1 MKRDFYLQQLLERLG
16 NGLIKVITGIRRCGK
31 SYLVFTLFKN
41 HLLGERGVPPERI
54 ITLALD
60 DDSNSRLRN
69 PRLLGEYLR
78 ERITSRN
85 ERFYVLIDEIQYC
98 YRIKRDDIDESQVAP
113 EDRDSLYITFYDV
126 LNGLLHLGN
135 VEVYVTGSNSRMLS
149 DDVKTIFRGRG
160 DEFRIHPFS
169 FAEYHSCIQGD
180 RLDEWDDYLTY
191 GGMPLAVLERNEAR
205 RRTYLNSLYEEV
217 YLKDLV
223 ERNDIRDLPLLE
235 SLLDVLSS
243 SVGSLTN
250 PTRLAN
256 ALNSANRQKDT
267 TANTIEQY
275 IRHLTQA
282 YLFSK
287 ARRYDVKGKKYLET
301 PYKLYSEDVG
311 IRNARLNWRQQER
324 THLMENVIYN
334 ELVRL
339 GYAVDVGVVNVESRK
354 GGVRE
359 MRQHEIDFVINQ
371 GFERIYIQS
380 AFTMETEEKRNQEVL
395 PFRHCRD
402 AFRKVIVSGG
412 TEKLWKDEEGFAH
425 IGVVPFMLNAGEVLP
440 ST

>member
-69 PRLLGEYLR
+69 PRLLGEHLR

-160 DEFRIHPFS
+160 DEIRIHPFS

-250 PTRLAN
+250 PTRPA
-256 ALNSANRQKDT
+256 AASSAVRSESPHPPSRVCT
-267 TANTIEQY
+267 VSPGTSSPS
-275 IRHLTQA
+275 RHT
-282 YLFSK
+282 
-287 ARRYDVKGKKYLET
+287 VW
-301 PYKLYSEDVG
+301 P
-311 IRNARLNWRQQER
+311 
-324 THLMENVIYN
+324 
-334 ELVRL
+334 
-339 GYAVDVGVVNVESRK
+339 
-354 GGVRE
+354 
-359 MRQHEIDFVINQ
+359 
-371 GFERIYIQS
+371 
-380 AFTMETEEKRNQEVL
+380 
-395 PFRHCRD
+395 C
-402 AFRKVIVSGG
+402 
-412 TEKLWKDEEGFAH
+412 
-425 IGVVPFMLNAGEVLP
+425 
-440 ST
+440 